1 MKNTTTLTPELHKSK
16 FQSKFRPLRKEGEVE
31 HILTEL
37 TTTISAFKQNP
48 HEAMKKAKKKPF
60 AVLTNNKAT
69 FYVLSPEYFDEL
81 LEKLWE
87 LEISPVVLEAMA
99 GRDKSKAFT
108 LAELRNL

>member
-1 MKNTTTLTPELHKSK
+1 MD
-16 FQSKFRPLRKEGEVE
+16 

-87 LEISPVVLEAMA
+87 FEISPVVLKAMA
-99 GRDKSKAFT
+99 GKDKSKAFA
-108 LAELRNL
+108 LAELKNL